1 MKKNLRT
8 VKVSIIIGILL
19 FSIFAAFI
27 PSASA
32 GVIFP
37 LPSQVTLKVE
47 PVTPED
53 LNQLVEIKKPVKI
66 QIKVSYL
73 VTGLFAET
81 AIALFSSRN
90 QVASI
95 SLSVVDLPSWVSASV
110 EPNVVNPKV
119 QSGTSYD
126 TAILSV
132 SFNELAPG
140 RFDVPIKIKMEA
152 QEIPSFLFLIEG
164 KTQIGT
170 ITVTPQFAPI
180 IDVTPRTNFKEVSP
194 GELAEFPIDLENLGN
209 DITEFIFRIG
219 DLPEGW
225 VASMPANKKVESAV
239 TGGNPKATVTLS
251 VTPPYNF
258 GYHDETEVIKVYAKG
273 QYYVKT
279 TGDVLE
285 TEEYELSLQIR
296 NRGFSTPGFE
306 AVFVIFALVGI
317 AFIVKKR
324 RKTK

>member
-1 MKKNLRT
+1 MKKTLRT
-8 VKVSIIIGILL
+8 VKAGIVMGILL
-19 FSIFAAFI
+19 VSIFAAFI
-27 PSASA
+27 PSVSAA
-32 GVIFP
+32 GVI
-37 LPSQVTLKVE
+37 SCQVTLKVE

-66 QIKVSYL
+66 PIKVTYL
-73 VTGLFAET
+73 VTGLFADV
-81 AIALFSSRN
+81 AIPIFSSKVT
-90 QVASI
+90 VASI
-95 SLSVVDLPSWVSASV
+95 SLSVVDTPSWVSASI
-110 EPNVVNPKV
+110 EPNVVIPEIKIGGA
-119 QSGTSYD
+119 SD

-132 SFNELAPG
+132 SFNEMAPG
-140 RFDVPIKIKMEA
+140 RFDVPITIKMEA
-152 QEIPSFLFLIEG
+152 QRIDGVLFFIEG
-164 KTQIGT
+164 KTYTGT
-170 ITVTPQFAPI
+170 ITVTPQFVPI

-194 GELAEFPIDLENLGN
+194 GELVEFPIDLENLGN
-209 DITEFIFRIG
+209 DITEFIFKIG

-225 VASMPANKKVESAV
+225 VASMPANKKVDSAV

-258 GYHDETEVIKVYAKG
+258 GYHDETKVIKVYVKG
-273 QYYVKT
+273 QYYAKT
-279 TGDVLE
+279 TDEVLE

-306 AVFVIFALVGI
+306 AIFVVFALIGI